1 MNTVVAHPTTSSAW
15 LGVFWGGLI
24 CGILDLSSAIIGYG
38 FRGVAPIRILQSVA
52 AGALGRD
59 SFNGGARSA
68 ALGLFFHFLIAFTAA
83 AVFYLASRK
92 ITFLTAHPVIS
103 GLLYG
108 ELVFLLMH
116 FVVIPLSASPR
127 GPVTF
132 RSHSC
137 RRPIRA
143 SIPGRPADC
152 TRRKPFRQEATVKH
166 C

>member
-83 AVFYLASRK
+83 VVFYFASRK

-108 ELVFLLMH
+108 ELVFLFMH

-132 RSHSC
+132 SFAFLLAGPLGHPFLVGL
-137 RRPIRA
+137 PIALAVSRFA
-143 SIPGRPADC
+143 RTQP
-152 TRRKPFRQEATVKH
+152 
-166 C
+166 